1 MEEEKVQIVKM
12 GDKTIIIP
20 TEFVD
25 IFKLVDSKEF
35 KIYLNTQEV
44 INNMSKFNYLTSKLI
59 FDGQSL
65 KTKTKS
71 IFDYVPGFIAYWT
84 TLKRDEKIDKIL
96 NKDG

>member
-1 MEEEKVQIVKM
+1 MEEEEIQIVQID
-12 GDKTIIIP
+12 DKIIIIP
-20 TEFVD
+20 IEFVN

-35 KIYLNTQEV
+35 KDYLNSQEV
-44 INNMSKFNYLTSKLI
+44 INNMPKFNYLTSKLI

-71 IFDYVPGFIAYWT
+71 IFDYVPDFIAYWT

-96 NKDG
+96 NKDR